1 MTIRRCSVTKTELVS
16 AVADSAGLTK
26 SAAEM
31 VVKCIVDEITGCL
44 QKGDKLTLVGF
55 GTFDTTT
62 RAARKGQ
69 NPRTGK
75 KISIAETVS
84 PKFKAGKALKDAVS
98 K

>member
-1 MTIRRCSVTKTELVS
+1 MIRRWSVTKSELVS
-16 AVADSAGLTK
+16 AVADCVNLTK
-26 SAAEM
+26 SDAEK
-31 VVKCIVDEITGCL
+31 VVKCIIDEITGCL

-62 RAARKGQ
+62 RAARNGQ

>member
-1 MTIRRCSVTKTELVS
+1 MTKSELVGS
-16 AVADSAGLTK
+16 VAECAGLTK
-26 SAAEM
+26 GDTEK
-31 VVKCIVDEITGCL
+31 VVKCILDEITGCL
-44 QKGDKLTLVGF
+44 QKGEKLTLVGF
-55 GTFDTTT
+55 GTFETTT

-84 PKFKAGKALKDAVS
+84 PKFKAGKALKDAVG